1 MFVLT
6 VAENRLE
13 RKSSIPPT
21 LQKVRYKTGVLPLL
35 MVHTEHEKPEGIVVL
50 NSVRSVRSG
59 DSEKGS
65 DNGAK
70 STVEK
75 AKG

>member
-1 MFVLT
+1 M
-6 VAENRLE
+6 
-13 RKSSIPPT
+13 
-21 LQKVRYKTGVLPLL
+21 LPLL
-35 MVHTEHEKPEGIVVL
+35 MVHTEDEEAESVVVL
-50 NSVRSVRSG
+50 NSVRSVRGG

-75 AKG
+75 AKGWQNRISIGVSEDELPLSRNDHSNA

>member
-1 MFVLT
+1 
-6 VAENRLE
+6 
-13 RKSSIPPT
+13 
-21 LQKVRYKTGVLPLL
+21 
-35 MVHTEHEKPEGIVVL
+35 MVHTEDEETESIVVL
-50 NSVRSVRSG
+50 NSVRSVRGG

-65 DNGAK
+65 DYGTK